1 MPRILL
7 LILATVFIGVIG
19 IACTRKLKT
28 NTQKTVGTF
37 IALEAFSCRGT
48 CPVFRFMV
56 DEEGNA
62 QYIGKRHTAL
72 IGEYQVALSTQQLAV
87 LQSIFDNN
95 GWRQIETDALSSY
108 QDIQRWEVQYL
119 DKRIALHKRSAGEDL
134 RKIVEELEEMI
145 NQLDWK

>member
-1 MPRILL
+1 MPRILFFTL
-7 LILATVFIGVIG
+7 AVFLISAIGM
-19 IACTRKLKT
+19 ACTPKLRGT
-28 NTQKTVGTF
+28 NQKPTATL
-37 IALEAFSCRGT
+37 IELEAFSCRGT

-62 QYIGKRHTAL
+62 QYKGKRHAAL
-72 IGEYQVALSTQQLAV
+72 IGAYQVALSNQELAA

-134 RKIVEELEEMI
+134 RKIVEELEERI
-145 NQLDWK
+145 NRLDWK